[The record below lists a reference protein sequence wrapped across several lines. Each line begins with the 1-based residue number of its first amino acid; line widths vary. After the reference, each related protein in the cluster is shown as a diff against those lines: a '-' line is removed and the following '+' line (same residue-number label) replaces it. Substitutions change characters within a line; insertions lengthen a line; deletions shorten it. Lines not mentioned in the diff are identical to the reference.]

1 MMQCVK
7 CEQKECRQS
16 DLIAE
21 IERLRAALLEA
32 TMDIEDWAS
41 YADEYFRKKWR
52 LDATLEKHRRIAAG
66 EKE

>member
-1 MMQCVK
+1 MHCVK
-7 CEQKECRQS
+7 CGQKECRQS

-32 TMDIEDWAS
+32 ANNMHEWGLDAS
-41 YADEYFRKKWR
+41 PYFRDTWG
-52 LDATLEKHRRIAAG
+52 LDGLVEKYKRIAAG